1 TRSTCSP
8 KCTCWSQRNPF
19 RSRCKSSTMDAQSA
33 PWPVCTMAQLV
44 ERCISVQKS
53 LRSIALKTEIAALHS
68 LLYIFHNRLS
78 FHKPYLALKQ
88 NLSEEMQY
96 CLVPSQ
102 PILELASV
110 KILGACKLLL
120 RLLDCC
126 CKAFQYLFTAVL
138 YRSILKKLISLYGSQ
153 YSLQQEVSSFQ
164 NMPYIKN
171 FTFPA
176 KMEDY
181 LGPVFTDLAK
191 TKLPKISLKKDL
203 PKMLNKMFSSP
214 ELNAN
219 AKKLKKPAELNVPKA
234 KEKLLDLGKPVNAPH
249 LNRGNYFFLPAPHIL
264 LTENSR
270 VSRQASK
277 IENTL
282 SHCRNRTK
290 CIKHLVPRIEKAEC
304 FRDLNELLQHAITWC
319 KRRRFAAG
327 AIFFRNKSLKS
338 NRLMHVESHGYWYV
352 CIFILGLHIYI
363 WKHKV
368 TRSHRSR
375 AQKSGLHINSQ
386 AVANRS
392 DAEEPGMCLD
402 LGHVDLAKSSAVTDI
417 TAFPHA
423 LETRRRDDS
432 PDRKVNA
439 DTDDID
445 DIFLSIG
452 I

>member
-1 TRSTCSP
+1 RKGTHLG
-8 KCTCWSQRNPF
+8 
-19 RSRCKSSTMDAQSA
+19 
-33 PWPVCTMAQLV
+33 LV
-44 ERCISVQKS
+44 VKALRWTCISVQKS

-88 NLSEEMQY
+88 EMQY

-219 AKKLKKPAELNVPKA
+219 AKKLKNLNSFFFFKGT
-234 KEKLLDLGKPVNAPH
+234 LGTFDVKSLCRPQLSSNLKVRRN
-249 LNRGNYFFLPAPHIL
+249 GF
-264 LTENSR
+264 
-270 VSRQASK
+270 K

-338 NRLMHVESHGYWYV
+338 NRLMHVESHGY
-352 CIFILGLHIYI
+352 CLKNKLKHLKKSICRSLHQGFQDSDHTRPRLGSQSFQKI